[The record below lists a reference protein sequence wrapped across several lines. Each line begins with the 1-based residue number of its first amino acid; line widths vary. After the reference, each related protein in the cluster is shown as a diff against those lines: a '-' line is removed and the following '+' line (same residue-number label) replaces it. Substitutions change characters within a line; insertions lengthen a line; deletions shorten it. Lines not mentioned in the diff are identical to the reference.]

1 MPELAEVLYFSR
13 RWVPALDQKVLR
25 VHLHDQKRVLRGV
38 RTGPMRSTLRGQ
50 PLRAIQTHGKQM
62 LFRFG
67 TDRWLGVHL
76 GMTGK
81 LSAEPPDHL
90 PGKHDHLVLYT
101 RNRALVF
108 QDPRLF
114 GRIRFACS
122 RQAPGWW
129 SSLPTPVFSRK
140 FSVPRL
146 SEVLKKRGRTPLKP
160 LLLLQEFFPG
170 IGNWMADE
178 ILWQA
183 RLHPPHPGR
192 HSGPASHRRTP
203 HQNSKD
209 IERGYPDDRTGLVGS
224 TPDLAFPTSLEGR
237 RKVPALP
244 GTFAKATGGR
254 KNHLLVP
261 RLPEGGTS
269 SPSKSVVI

>member
-13 RWVPALDQKVLR
+13 RWAPALDQKVLR

-38 RTGPMRSTLRGQ
+38 RTARMRSTLRGQ

-67 TDRWLGVHL
+67 SDCWLGVHL

-81 LSAEPPDHL
+81 LSAEPPNHL

-101 RNRALVF
+101 QTRALVF

-114 GRIRFACS
+114 GRIRFDRS
-122 RQAPGWW
+122 LQPPGWW
-129 SSLPTPVFSRK
+129 SSLPTPVLSREFSI
-140 FSVPRL
+140 PRL
-146 SEVLKKRGRTPLKP
+146 SGILKKRGRTPLKP

-183 RLHPPHPGR
+183 RLHPRTQAGTLNQPTISRLHAKIQKISTEAIRIIGR
-192 HSGPASHRRTP
+192 NWSDPPRSWLFLHRWEDGGKCPRCRESLRRQPVGGRTTCWC
-203 HQNSKD
+203 
-209 IERGYPDDRTGLVGS
+209 PDCQK
-224 TPDLAFPTSLEGR
+224 A
-237 RKVPALP
+237 ALP
-244 GTFAKATGGR
+244 RGR
-254 KNHLLVP
+254 S
-261 RLPEGGTS
+261 RS
-269 SPSKSVVI
+269 

>member
-13 RWVPALDQKVLR
+13 RWCPGMGQRVVR
-25 VHLHDQKRVLRGV
+25 VHLHPTKRIFRGS
-38 RTGPMRSTLRGQ
+38 RPQDLGRG
-50 PLRAIQTHGKQM
+50 LKNKKMVSIQTHGKQM

-67 TDRWLGVHL
+67 TDCWLGIHL

-81 LSAEPPDHL
+81 LSAAPPDHR

-101 RNRALVF
+101 RTRALVF

-114 GRIRFACS
+114 GRIRLHSAS
-122 RQAPGWW
+122 RPPDWW
-129 SSLPTPVFSRK
+129 SSLPYPVLSRE

-146 SEVLKKRGRTPLKP
+146 SEILKKRGRTPLKP

-183 RLHPPHPGR
+183 DLNPRTLAGTLDQPAIARLHSKTQKVSKEAIRIIGRDWSDPPRSWLFLHRWADGGQCPRCRKALIRKPVGGR
-192 HSGPASHRRTP
+192 TTCWCPVCQKA
-203 HQNSKD
+203 
-209 IERGYPDDRTGLVGS
+209 
-224 TPDLAFPTSLEGR
+224 
-237 RKVPALP
+237 ALP
-244 GTFAKATGGR
+244 R
-254 KNHLLVP
+254 RRV
-261 RLPEGGTS
+261 RS
-269 SPSKSVVI
+269 